1 MTTLKMANGKLKLSH
16 QKDRPFKVGTPE
28 RQDLCS
34 MKDSFTFVLTLHIT
48 LQELMNRTFTCISFL
63 RLFLWRRHPVHFLGL
78 YGSLKLKKTLS
89 TLFHSMS
96 WVLIPSNK
104 GAVPPFFSFY
114 IRFRLKILTCL
125 GAWNTF
131 FEQIS
136 YIYSLKDFAIIR
148 DHFLGQKNGNRKNQ
162 SYPNTLMT

>member
-1 MTTLKMANGKLKLSH
+1 
-16 QKDRPFKVGTPE
+16 
-28 RQDLCS
+28 
-34 MKDSFTFVLTLHIT
+34 MKGSFTFVLLTLHIT
-48 LQELMNRTFTCISFL
+48 TLLELMNCTFTCISFL
-63 RLFLWRRHPVHFLGL
+63 RQFLWRHPVHFLGL
-78 YGSLKLKKTLS
+78 HGSLKLKKTLS
-89 TLFHSMS
+89 SLFHSMS

-136 YIYSLKDFAIIR
+136 YTYSLKDFAIIR

-162 SYPNTLMT
+162 SYPNTLMTYSATRLSLLRLWSVTIWNTSD